1 MASTAA
7 KTMTRTVTQAVTRSV
22 EDYLKAIFAFS
33 EERLANE
40 ANTGDLAA
48 ALNVS
53 PPAISKMLKQLQTQR
68 LVTHTPYHGVRLTA
82 QGRRIALRI
91 VRRHRLLERYLVEAL
106 GYALDE
112 VHDEA
117 ERLEHHVSDDFIRR
131 IDAHLNHPHDCPHGS
146 PIPTVDGHIIHVHG
160 QPLSDAVADTPLHIK
175 QLTTDDAEHL
185 RFMQSHA
192 LLPGARLR
200 VVNREPFGGDLTIM
214 LDDTTLNISRR
225 IAGKILVAEPA

>member
-1 MASTAA
+1 MTSTAA
-7 KTMTRTVTQAVTRSV
+7 KAKAVTRSV

-33 EERLANE
+33 EERAATE

-48 ALNVS
+48 ALGVS
-53 PPAISKMLKQLQTQR
+53 PPAISKMLKHLQAQR

-91 VRRHRLLERYLVEAL
+91 IRRHRLLERYLVEAL
-106 GYALDE
+106 GYAIDE

-117 ERLEHHVSDDFIRR
+117 EKLEHHVSDEFVRR
-131 IDAHLNHPHDCPHGS
+131 IDAKLNHPHACPHGS
-146 PIPTVDGHIIHVHG
+146 PIPTTDGHILHVHA
-160 QPLSDAVADTPLHIK
+160 QPLADADAGTPLHIK
-175 QLTTDDAEHL
+175 QLTTDDAEQL
-185 RFMQSHA
+185 RFMQHHA

-200 VVNREPFGGDLTIM
+200 VVNREPFGGDLTIL

-225 IAGKILVAEPA
+225 IAGKILVAAAA